1 MTTTLLEKFN
11 ADDDWRQARR
21 KVLYKEVVCLFK
33 RCSVDLLSFH
43 DVQSGLHLHQKLDRG
58 VQMIPLENIRGSVG
72 RYGDF
77 DAAFMPRKDH
87 LRERWETVDKVVQQG
102 KAPPIEVYQVGDVYF
117 VVDGN
122 HRVSVSRQRGLE
134 FIEAHV
140 TEFITPFKSE
150 VEADI
155 NEMLIEAERSA
166 FMEIVGEENAKVVD
180 DMVFTCTGC
189 YEEIT
194 TQVETYIQQKDFMTG
209 TQYTFPQAFPLWY
222 GEVYEPSVKAIRKNN
237 LLSPF
242 PGRTEGDLF
251 VWSFQNNRAIE
262 AMEGGEDETLAE
274 QQA

>member
-1 MTTTLLEKFN
+1 MALIEKFN
-11 ADDDWRQARR
+11 ADGDWQNARR

-43 DVQSGLHLHQKLDRG
+43 DVQSGLHLHQKFDRG
-58 VQMIPLENIRGSVG
+58 VQMIPLEKIRGSVG
-72 RYGDF
+72 RYADF

-87 LRERWETVDKVVQQG
+87 MRERWENVDMVVQQG
-102 KAPPIEVYQVGDVYF
+102 KAPPIEVYQVGAVYF

-140 TEFITPFKSE
+140 VEFMTPIKWEAE
-150 VEADI
+150 VNID
-155 NEMLIEAERSA
+155 EMLISEERSA
-166 FMEIVGEENAKVVD
+166 FLEMAGEENAKVVK
-180 DMVFTCTGC
+180 DMVFTCTGS
-189 YEEIT
+189 YEEIS
-194 TQVETYIQQKDFMTG
+194 TQVETYIQQKEFMTG
-209 TQYTFPQAFPLWY
+209 TLYTFSQAFSMWY
-222 GEVYEPSVKAIRKNN
+222 GEVYEPSVKAIRANN

-262 AMEGGEDETLAE
+262 AMEGGEDKTMAE
-274 QQA
+274 QAS